1 MEHQHEEI
9 SEATMVSP
17 STSSSTSLS
26 TTGATNHGSQH
37 HAYSILTIH
46 DEPLPPPPPPMTFM
60 SFVRSRMAFRP
71 PVPHDPRLFSARQK
85 RWILVCLAFGGSLN
99 GFCST
104 IYVCDGWWERNN
116 EELMHLWSI
125 VSRHSR
131 NHYWIWC
138 IRYWSDTYDILV
150 HVIWWHW
157 RKLTQN

>member
-104 IYVCDGWWERNN
+104 IYVCDGWWERIQRGIDAFMIYSFQAFQKSLLN
-116 EELMHLWSI
+116 
-125 VSRHSR
+125 
-131 NHYWIWC
+131 
-138 IRYWSDTYDILV
+138 LV
-150 HVIWWHW
+150 HPIFKWHL
-157 RKLTQN
+157 RHPCSCYLVALA